1 MARRMPAPRARADG
15 DHGTAGE
22 PGLPDAI
29 QRLARGGVQ
38 WAEAEFALA
47 RAEAGVIVRRSAAA
61 VGAAIA
67 ALVIMLVALV
77 ILAQAAVAA
86 LSRVLGG
93 PAIAG
98 LAVGLGLL
106 IGVLLLALVARY
118 LLSARRAQLASPLLR
133 WFTGAAAHRKQ
144 AR

>member
-1 MARRMPAPRARADG
+1 MARRMPAPRARAHG
-15 DHGTAGE
+15 DRGTAGE

-61 VGAAIA
+61 IA
-67 ALVIMLVALV
+67 ALVVMLVALV

-106 IGVLLLALVARY
+106 IGVLLLALLARY

>member
-1 MARRMPAPRARADG
+1 M
-15 DHGTAGE
+15 
-22 PGLPDAI
+22 
-29 QRLARGGVQ
+29 Q

-61 VGAAIA
+61 IGAAIA
-67 ALVIMLVALV
+67 ALVVMLVALV

-106 IGVLLLALVARY
+106 IGVLLLARY

-133 WFTGAAAHRKQ
+133 WFTGAAAQRKQ

>member
-61 VGAAIA
+61 IGAAIA
-67 ALVIMLVALV
+67 ALVVMLVALV

-106 IGVLLLALVARY
+106 IGVLLLARY

-133 WFTGAAAHRKQ
+133 WFTGAAAQRKE

>member
-1 MARRMPAPRARADG
+1 M
-15 DHGTAGE
+15 
-22 PGLPDAI
+22 
-29 QRLARGGVQ
+29 Q

-61 VGAAIA
+61 IA
-67 ALVIMLVALV
+67 ALVVMLVALV

-106 IGVLLLALVARY
+106 IGVLLLALLARY

-133 WFTGAAAHRKQ
+133 WFTGAAAQRKQ